1 MSLSGIIWMKLR
13 GFYNT
18 YLIIALSRGMIKNA
32 QKVRKLA
39 TQIPKKTKSLYRD
52 KNTIDV
58 LKNENKSLLSSFC
71 FGLSS
76 SETRA
81 RVIWSLGDKVAS
93 NHHYHHH
100 QCHQL
105 SNLNLEFRDD
115 KSCHWFANDFSEA
128 SLEFWNGKLCH

>member
-1 MSLSGIIWMKLR
+1 MKLR

-71 FGLSS
+71 LVLAHLKPELELFEVWEIKLLQIII
-76 SETRA
+76 TIIIN
-81 RVIWSLGDKVAS
+81 VINS
-93 NHHYHHH
+93 
-100 QCHQL
+100 
-105 SNLNLEFRDD
+105 RI
-115 KSCHWFANDFSEA
+115 
-128 SLEFWNGKLCH
+128 